1 VSINSRALAGYLRT
15 NGLDKYTS
23 DLLAKRYAENRFD
36 DSMNFDN
43 MIFQY
48 KPLIGKKEA
57 MHFAATSCLS
67 VIGRSEYPLDQV
79 KGLVACL
86 AKGFD
91 SIDSVLQCEHF
102 ESEPM
107 SDLLS
112 KDGVRETLNAQ
123 FYKSQNHRGGLLGLF
138 S

>member
-1 VSINSRALAGYLRT
+1 MSLNTRAFAGYLRT
-15 NGLDKYTS
+15 MGLDKHTS
-23 DLLAKRYAENRFD
+23 DSLAERFAESRFD
-36 DSMNFDN
+36 PSMNFDKL
-43 MIFQY
+43 IFEY
-48 KPLIGKKEA
+48 KPMIGKKEA
-57 MHFAATSCLS
+57 MHIAATSCLS
-67 VIGRSEYPLDQV
+67 VIGKSEYPLDKVQ
-79 KGLVACL
+79 GLVACL

-102 ESEPM
+102 ESEPI

-112 KDGVRETLNAQ
+112 KEGVSETLNAQ